1 MGRVETLNQ
10 ILEEMRA
17 AREGS
22 PADDRAADES
32 PPSGLALSPAADPR
46 TPPNRAARLSGD
58 GPVGSDGIAAA
69 ASPEGRS
76 TIRRPPR
83 QRHLEAELKL
93 VAAPDAMAM
102 LIEAAPIVAQARN
115 KGTVRV
121 LRTVYY
127 DTPGC
132 TLFRSG
138 VVLRVRQSGKRF
150 VQAVRMLAETPNEPL
165 RHRDWE
171 TLVTSL
177 MPDSQALLP
186 LMSMGLQ
193 DVLSRDPLQPVFSI
207 ELRRHV
213 RALALPGGSVEATF
227 DSGVLRT
234 GDRSMPIGDVRLR
247 LQHGS
252 AAALH
257 ELALLLSDHG
267 AIRPDIS
274 SKAQRGF
281 ELAMES
287 VPPVHTLRQ
296 PLPNGDL
303 SLDDALAAILQSA
316 LQQLLANQAAAQDG
330 RDPEGVHQLRIALR
344 RLRCAFALMRPL
356 ARSAALEELR
366 ADAKWLLSGLGAA
379 RNWDV
384 FLTQVLAEVA
394 QGCGAIE
401 GFDLVRELAEKSRQ
415 TGYVTAR
422 ALLADRRAG
431 RFALALGAWTERR
444 EWQHDVAEERRAEL
458 AEPALAFAT
467 RILAKQHARVLKRGR
482 GFKRLPIEARH
493 DLRLAVKKLRYTAD
507 FFLPL
512 LGEPGTAKRYA
523 RRLSRLQ
530 ERLGRY
536 NDVGTTRGLLG
547 ELAVDGLPAAARQ
560 ALGAVLGWQACR
572 LVGVETEVR
581 AAWRAF
587 RDAALP
593 WTQARGRGEG
603 RDD

>member
-10 ILEEMRA
+10 ILEEMRT

-22 PADDRAADES
+22 RAGDRPMGASAS
-32 PPSGLALSPAADPR
+32 PKLPAADVKVS
-46 TPPNRAARLSGD
+46 PNRAVSGD
-58 GPVGSDGIAAA
+58 GPAGSEGAAP
-69 ASPEGRS
+69 ASSLEGRS
-76 TIRRPPR
+76 PIRRANLQQR
-83 QRHLEAELKL
+83 QVEAELKL
-93 VAAPDAMAM
+93 VAEPQA
-102 LIEAAPIVAQARN
+102 LTKLLEAADMVARPRN

-121 LRTVYY
+121 LKTVYY
-127 DTPGC
+127 DTPDC

-150 VQAVRMLAETPNEPL
+150 VQAVRMLSEAPNEPL
-165 RHRDWE
+165 RHREWE
-171 TLVTSL
+171 TSVASL
-177 MPDSQALLP
+177 APDFQAVLP

-207 ELRRHV
+207 EMRRHV
-213 RALALPGGSVEATF
+213 RTLALPDALVEATF
-227 DSGVLRT
+227 DAGVLRA
-234 GDRSMPIGDVRLR
+234 GVSSAPIGDIRLKLR
-247 LQHGS
+247 EGS
-252 AAALH
+252 AGALH
-257 ELALLLSDHG
+257 DLALRLSDH
-267 AIRPDIS
+267 AAVRPDIG

-281 ELAMES
+281 ELATQTA
-287 VPPVHTLRQ
+287 PAVHTLRQ

-303 SLDDALAAILQSA
+303 SLDDVLAAILQSA
-316 LQQLLANQAAAQDG
+316 LHQLLANQAAAQDG

-344 RLRCAFALMRPL
+344 RLRCAFALLRPL
-356 ARSAALEELR
+356 ARSQALDELR
-366 ADAKWLLSGLGAA
+366 AEAKWLLSGLGAA

-394 QGCGAIE
+394 QGCGTID
-401 GFDLVRELAEKSRQ
+401 GFDLLRELAEKSRQ
-415 TGYVTAR
+415 TGYVAAR

-431 RFALALGAWTERR
+431 RFALSLGAWIERR
-444 EWQHDVAEERRAEL
+444 GWQGEMTDDRRAEL

-467 RILAKQHARVLKRGR
+467 RMLAKQHGRVLKRGR
-482 GFKRLPIEARH
+482 HFKRLPLEARH

-512 LGEPGTAKRYA
+512 FGEPGTAKRFA

-536 NDVGTTRGLLG
+536 NDAGATRALLS
-547 ELAVDGLPAAARQ
+547 ELVVDGLPAAGRQ

-581 AAWRAF
+581 EAWRDF
-587 RDAALP
+587 RGAALP
-593 WTQARGRGEG
+593 WTQPRGRGE
-603 RDD
+603 D